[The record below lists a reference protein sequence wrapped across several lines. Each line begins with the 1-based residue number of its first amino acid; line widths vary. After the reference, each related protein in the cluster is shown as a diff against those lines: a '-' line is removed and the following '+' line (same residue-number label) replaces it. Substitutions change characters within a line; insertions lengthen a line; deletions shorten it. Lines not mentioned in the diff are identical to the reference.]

1 MSKKVLVSLDMN
13 KNEIQNV
20 VMQSLAT
27 APTSPK
33 EGQYYYNSADGKAYQ
48 YVRTSEAGI
57 TPATYAWKPLGG
69 AEITVDSTLSS
80 TSTNPVQNKAV
91 STGLVKSFD
100 STSTDSTYTIK
111 GKAAN
116 GSEVT
121 LVEIP
126 GATKLKAGLLTAAD
140 KQNIDGIKNKANK
153 SEAIGNLAISGGTTI
168 SWTAV
173 DGSSP
178 DQDGITIPNAT
189 TTTAGAMSAAD
200 KTKLDGIASGANK
213 TVVDASVT
221 QNGNNP
227 VTGKAIYDYVG
238 DAIAASDAMVFK
250 GTIGTDGTVTALPT
264 TYKTG
269 WTYRVITAGTYAGQD
284 CEEGDLIIALVDRD
298 GTGNLDSDWT
308 VAQTNIDGAIT
319 NISPTTPITVSG
331 SGTSRTIGHA
341 NSGVTAG
348 SYGLASNVTPSFGA
362 TFNVPY
368 VTVDEKGHTTKAE
381 THKIKIPDTMAQA
394 SANGGLMSYDQSE
407 KLDAMPII
415 RQDWFTLSAGST
427 TAKKTLTPTPSKI
440 ISVQATAISTIQD
453 LNHHT
458 PVVVDWEYVE
468 DDGDLT
474 VSIASAYSNDIE
486 IVVLYSK

>member
-13 KNEIQNV
+13 KNEVQNV

-121 LVEIP
+121 SVEIP

-140 KQNIDGIKNKANK
+140 KQNIDGINNKANK
-153 SEAIGNLAISGGTTI
+153 SEAIGNLDISGGTTI

-178 DQDGITIPNAT
+178 EPDSITIPNAT

-238 DAIAASDAMVFK
+238 DAIAALPKEHFLDLTKTTFVQSFAWSSTSYPGSTNPSLEGKPVLVLALKNSSDNAVVYSFLNM
-250 GTIGTDGTVTALPT
+250 
-264 TYKTG
+264 Y
-269 WTYRVITAGTYAGQD
+269 
-284 CEEGDLIIALVDRD
+284 ELVDTYTAD
-298 GTGNLDSDWT
+298 SPIKVTGRKITHMAST
-308 VAQTNIDGAIT
+308 VEPGDKAID
-319 NISPTTPITVSG
+319 NEV
-331 SGTSRTIGHA
+331 
-341 NSGVTAG
+341 
-348 SYGLASNVTPSFGA
+348 YPSFGGSFA
-362 TFNVPY
+362 VPGF
-368 VTVDEKGHTTKAE
+368 TVDSKGHLSNVALNMIT
-381 THKIKIPDTMAQA
+381 IPDTMAQA
-394 SANGGLMSYDQSE
+394 SANGGLMSHDQSE
-407 KLDAMPII
+407 KLNAMPTI

-440 ISVQATAISTIQD
+440 ISVQATMVSTSNAQI
-453 LNHHT
+453 HHT
-458 PVVVDWEYVE
+458 PVVVDWEYIE
-468 DDGDLT
+468 DAGDLT

>member
-27 APTSPK
+27 APASPN

-48 YVRTSEAGI
+48 YVRTSASGV

-121 LVEIP
+121 SVEIP

-140 KQNIDGIKNKANK
+140 KQHIDGINNKANK

-178 DQDGITIPNAT
+178 EPDGITIPNAT
-189 TTTAGAMSAAD
+189 TATAGAMSAAD
-200 KTKLDGIASGANK
+200 KKKLEGIAEGANK
-213 TVVDASVT
+213 TTVDSVMSDFST
-221 QNGNNP
+221 NP
-227 VTGKAIYDYVG
+227 VQNKVVNAAIAS
-238 DAIAASDAMVFK
+238 AIAA
-250 GTIGTDGTVTALPT
+250 LPKEQFLDLTKTTFVQSFTWSST
-264 TYKTG
+264 TYPGSTNPKLNGKPVLVLALKNSSDNTVA
-269 WTYRVITAGTYAGQD
+269 YSFLNMY
-284 CEEGDLIIALVDRD
+284 ELVD
-298 GTGNLDSDWT
+298 TYTADS
-308 VAQTNIDGAIT
+308 
-319 NISPTTPITVSG
+319 PINVSG
-331 SGTSRTIGHA
+331 RKISHA

-348 SYGLASNVTPSFGA
+348 SYGNSSDGTPEFGD
-362 TFNVPY
+362 TIKIPY
-368 VTVDEKGHTTKAE
+368 ITVDEKGHATIAA
-381 THKIKIPDTMAQA
+381 THTIKIPDTMAQA
-394 SANGGLMSYDQSE
+394 SANGGLMSYDQSA
-407 KLDAMPII
+407 KLNAMPII